1 MEDPTL
7 LICVEATKAG
17 TSWMYSYLHGH
28 AACHVQSVK
37 ECHYFSK
44 FNPKKLMRQPKV
56 LDRRL
61 VQYEARLI
69 EAEAAD
75 DIIRS
80 FSLSR
85 RIDDTKALIMA
96 LSAERSDD
104 SAYLEYLQAGRMD
117 DTVLLDVMPAYALL
131 EPTEIASISALPIR
145 VKLQY
150 LMRDPLERLWS
161 HVRMVA
167 KRSLKE
173 GQDFLLTCQDI
184 LQRVLY
190 NQEEAHIV
198 IRGDYKSNI
207 SRFASVSDHSQFQIG
222 FSENLQDGPKFDA
235 MCFYW
240 GIEAI
245 SPSQIK
251 RAHVGLAAPFPEGLR
266 RHTLEFLMAQYD
278 FVADNFAELP
288 ENWRKHR
295 ELLA

>member
-1 MEDPTL
+1 MADPTL
-7 LICVEATKAG
+7 LICVGATKAG
-17 TSWMYSYLHGH
+17 TSWMYRYLHDH
-28 AACHVQSVK
+28 AACHVRSIK
-37 ECHYFSK
+37 EYHYFST
-44 FNPKKLMRQPKV
+44 FNPKKLMRQLKV
-56 LDRRL
+56 LDRL
-61 VQYEARLI
+61 VVQYEARLI

-75 DIIRS
+75 DIIRIL
-80 FSLSR
+80 SLSR

-96 LSAERSDD
+96 LSAERIDD

-117 DTVLLDVMPAYALL
+117 ETVLLDVTPAYALL
-131 EPTEIASISALPIR
+131 EPTEIARISALPIR

-167 KRSLKE
+167 KRSMKE
-173 GQDFLLTCQDI
+173 GQNFLLTCQDI

-207 SRFASVSDHSQFQIG
+207 SRFASVFDHSQFPIG

-235 MCFYW
+235 MCSYW

-266 RHTLEFLMAQYD
+266 RDTLEFLKAQYD
-278 FVADNFAELP
+278 FVADNFVELP
-288 ENWRKHR
+288 ANWQKNR